1 MICEIFNYTH
11 LDYGDIFT
19 NQPNNAAAAITG
31 AKKRTSRVNI
41 YQQLGLKSQVPE
53 DECDIFVIIINY
65 WLIDNIIFL
74 FYYTSATSNIY
85 KSSPSSPPLLKL
97 REWLYKNFFPNVI
110 RKLNKTD
117 INVGS
122 STSFLRVLI
131 E

>member
-65 WLIDNIIFL
+65 
-74 FYYTSATSNIY
+74 
-85 KSSPSSPPLLKL
+85 
-97 REWLYKNFFPNVI
+97 
-110 RKLNKTD
+110 
-117 INVGS
+117 
-122 STSFLRVLI
+122 
-131 E
+131 